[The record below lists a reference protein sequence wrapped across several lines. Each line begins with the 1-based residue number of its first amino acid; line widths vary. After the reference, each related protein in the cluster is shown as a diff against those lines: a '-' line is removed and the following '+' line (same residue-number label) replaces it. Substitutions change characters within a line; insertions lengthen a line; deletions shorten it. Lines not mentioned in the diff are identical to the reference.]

1 MLKKKKNTKKW
12 PCKGKCP
19 LMLEVPKGR
28 LERPTPEGFLGS

>member
-19 LMLEVPKGR
+19 LMLEVPKGW